1 MFWAAEEPPEGHQ
14 VFCSS
19 LVSFM
24 YTERE
29 IVEGKPWLHQ
39 ERASEPP
46 PAGNLQ
52 ADPDAEAEPARV
64 SLARTR
70 KGEMK

>member
-14 VFCSS
+14 VFYSS

-24 YTERE
+24 YTKRE

-46 PAGNLQ
+46 LLVTSRLTRMPRRSQ
-52 ADPDAEAEPARV
+52 RV
-64 SLARTR
+64 FHWLGRGR
-70 KGEMK
+70 GK